1 MFESGATMHGSNDL
15 VLTAQN
21 DAAEYEALLETARAF
36 IRGEATAADFK
47 KGVSRLANK
56 QDNVRYLQKEVSE
69 AAGLLQAWALE
80 TALEQ
85 AAEGVDMSKS
95 LAVYATART
104 WFDSHY
110 GNTYHSV
117 KALLPGGLEVV
128 IGIRYGKAYRTTLG
142 EWLNK
147 HFERVEFQVHFLD
160 VTEVHRKKQ
169 LHQSE
174 LV

>member
-21 DAAEYEALLETARAF
+21 DQDAYNALLETARAF
-36 IRGEATAADFK
+36 IRGEATAGGFK
-47 KGVSRLANK
+47 KVVQALANK
-56 QDNVRYLQKEVSE
+56 QENARYLQKEVNE
-69 AAGLLQAWALE
+69 AACMLQAWAME
-80 TALEQ
+80 AALEQ
-85 AAEGVDMSKS
+85 AAEDVDMSKS

-104 WFDSHY
+104 WFDARN